1 MNFKQLNELKQKAML
16 NMTAKL
22 DKQALKKEIAVCT
35 NVACE
40 TNGGGKV
47 LQTFKDE
54 IKKQKLEDKVSVGQ
68 VGCLGLCALGPIVVV
83 YPEKTFYCKVTTEGA
98 KKIIENHIRKGKV
111 VEEFLYDKADATQSE
126 IDKINFYKKQVF
138 VARKNA
144 GLIDPHSILEYIAFD
159 GYMGLYKA
167 LATMTP
173 QGVIEEI
180 KTAGLRGRGGS
191 GSKTYEK
198 WEIVAK
204 QKSDQKYV
212 ICNADEGDPGAF
224 MDRSIIDSDPH
235 VLVEA
240 LAIAG
245 YAVGANH
252 GIIYIRDEYETAIKS
267 MKKAIEDA
275 RDYGLLGDNIFETDF
290 SFDID
295 VKISAGAFIYG
306 GDTALIESCEGNRA
320 EPSEKSTQLAEGGY
334 LDKPT
339 LINNVETLANV
350 PRIIF
355 HGAKWYAKFGTEKSK
370 GTKVIALSGK
380 VKNTGLVE
388 VPMGATIKDIVYDV
402 GGGILND
409 KKFKAVHVGGPSGG
423 CIPAEFMDTQ
433 IDYESLKD
441 IGSIMGGGG
450 MIVMDEDTCM
460 VDMARYFLAFSVDES
475 CGKCTPCRIGNKRL
489 CEILTKIC
497 NGNGEIKDLDELED
511 LSHYIKDNSLCG
523 LGQSSPNPVLSSLK
537 YYKDEYIEHIKNKRC
552 PANVCRALKHYEIN
566 PNKCIGCSACSI
578 NCPVKAISGEIR
590 KSFKIDQ
597 TKCIKCNKC
606 YETCKFNAV
615 ERGGQCK

>member
-22 DKQALKKEIAVCT
+22 DKQAVKKEIAVCT

-98 KKIIENHIRKGKV
+98 KKIIENHIKKGKV

-252 GIIYIRDEYETAIKS
+252 GIIYIRAEYETAIKS

-320 EPSEKSTQLAEGGY
+320 EPSEKSTQLAESGY

-355 HGAKWYAKFGTEKSK
+355 HGAKWYAKFGTEESK

-380 VKNTGLVE
+380 VKNTGLAE

-497 NGNGEIKDLDELED
+497 NGNGEMKDLDELED

-537 YYKDEYIEHIKNKRC
+537 YYRDEYIEHIKNKRC

-566 PNKCIGCSACSI
+566 SNKCIGCSACSI

-590 KSFKIDQ
+590 KPFKIDQ